1 MIIYLDRAE
10 VPDLEHIPG
19 QVLQHLI
26 SASEQANGRYDKL
39 HRYYL
44 GRHDNAKKPPEQGES
59 VVTINY
65 AKYITDIWC
74 LKR

>member
-44 GRHDNAKKPPEQGES
+44 GRHDNTKSRQMRAR
-59 VVTINY
+59 
-65 AKYITDIWC
+65 A
-74 LKR
+74 L

>member
-26 SASEQANGRYDKL
+26 SASEQANGRYDSSI
-39 HRYYL
+39 
-44 GRHDNAKKPPEQGES
+44 G
-59 VVTINY
+59 I
-65 AKYITDIWC
+65 IWGDMTTPKSSQMRARA
-74 LKR
+74 L